1 MNRALALLGI
11 AWQLASS
18 APAWA
23 NGPAGL
29 PQAAGRPALTLSEA
43 WRQAMQNDPSYQ
55 AAISEREAG
64 QANRAIG
71 RAGLLPQVNASL
83 GRSKIHGYVDTPGA
97 CGPVCTDLDYMSRI
111 NEIRATQTVFN
122 WSRIAEYRQGHARA
136 DYSLAL
142 FDTKA
147 EDTSIRLAN
156 RYFQALLA
164 DENVA
169 LATSKLRANEKQVDI
184 AQRRF
189 EGGDGTLPEIREA
202 RSRRDLA
209 RADLI
214 RAEDGRIVA
223 RRELQEMVGHAPAR
237 LATLKRNFEP
247 QPLVPASEAEWLAIA
262 MTGNP
267 EIRSAAQNLRVASHE
282 IDRTAG
288 GHLPALNLVAARR
301 NVDAETISTRDQSSN
316 TTAIG
321 IEVSLPIYAGG
332 LVSAQVR
339 QARHNHERSAQEL
352 AAARERVAVE
362 VTRQYQGIVTGARR
376 IAALVQAVA
385 STEEALKATEMGHR
399 LGTRTILDVLDAED
413 RVFQS
418 RLDLTQARL
427 QYTLAHLS
435 LAAAAGRLD
444 AAAIDR
450 VAAAYFSP
458 AKDASTAEAG
468 TTHPGDAAG

>member
-1 MNRALALLGI
+1 MNRALAWLGI
-11 AWQLASS
+11 AWQLAAA
-18 APAWA
+18 APALA
-23 NGPAGL
+23 HEPSVLRPEAGP
-29 PQAAGRPALTLSEA
+29 PALTLSDA
-43 WRQAMQNDPSYQ
+43 WRQAMRNDPSYQ

-64 QANRAIG
+64 QANREIG

-83 GRSKIHGYVDTPGA
+83 GRSKIHGHVDTPGA

-111 NEIRATQTVFN
+111 NEVRATQTVFN

-136 DYSLAL
+136 DYSLAV

-147 EDTSIRLAN
+147 EDTSIRLVN

-164 DENVA
+164 DENVV
-169 LATSKLRANEKQVDI
+169 LATSKLRANEKQVTI

-189 EGGDGTLPEIREA
+189 EGGDGTLPELREA

-209 RADLI
+209 HADLI
-214 RAEDGRIVA
+214 VAEDERIVA
-223 RRELQEMVGHAPAR
+223 RRELQEMIGHAPVR
-237 LATLKRNFEP
+237 LTALRRDFEP
-247 QPLVPASEAEWLAIA
+247 QPLVPASEAQWRAIA
-262 MTGNP
+262 MAGNP
-267 EIRSAAQNLRVASHE
+267 EIRAGEQNLRVASHE
-282 IDRTAG
+282 IERTFG
-288 GHLPALNLVAARR
+288 GHLPALDLVMARR

-321 IEVSLPIYAGG
+321 IELSLPVYAGG

-339 QARHNHERSAQEL
+339 QARHNHERFAREL
-352 AAARERVAVE
+352 AATRERVAVE

-385 STEEALKATEMGHR
+385 SSEEALKATEMGHR
-399 LGTRTILDVLDAED
+399 LGTRTMLDVLDAED
-413 RVFQS
+413 RVYRS

-450 VAAAYFSP
+450 IAATYFSP
-458 AKDASTAEAG
+458 AKDSSK
-468 TTHPGDAAG
+468 GDAVG